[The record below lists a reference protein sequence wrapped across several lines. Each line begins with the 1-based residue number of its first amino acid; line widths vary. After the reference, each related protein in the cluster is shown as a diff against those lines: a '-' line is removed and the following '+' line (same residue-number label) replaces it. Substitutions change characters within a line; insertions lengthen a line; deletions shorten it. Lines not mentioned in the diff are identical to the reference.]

1 MGAARA
7 PEELVDPAR
16 YQQLKE
22 IFHAA
27 IEASPDERAEFVR
40 RRCGDDHDLKS
51 EVALLLGRLDDLDDF
66 LERPSGEPPPAT
78 PPPLTPVTPDAPRV
92 NGVARFASY
101 TVLRALGRGGMGT
114 VYLAEQ
120 DGTKRSVALKVIHP
134 GLSTPGALRRFAL
147 EAQILGRLNHPGIAQ
162 IHDASTADG
171 GHGPQPYFAM
181 ELVDGVPITR
191 FAQSR
196 GLSAG
201 QRLELLARVCDAIE
215 YAHLKGVIHRDL
227 KPANVLV
234 TGAGTVKVVDFG
246 VARATAPASDSS
258 IAGPPSLRTEAGQW
272 LGTLPYMSP
281 EQVGGDP
288 DDIDTRS
295 DVYALGVI
303 GYELLAGRLP
313 LEVANLPPLEA
324 GRRIQ
329 HEEPTALSSLDKLY
343 RGDVETIVAKA
354 IEKEP
359 ARRYQSAAALAADI
373 RRYLNHEP
381 IAARPASALY
391 RIEKFSRRNLGLVAG
406 LAAALTLLVAGA
418 VGTGLSLHEAIR
430 ARDLEARARAK
441 ADAAQQAEAEQRV
454 LADAQR
460 DRAVAAET
468 EANKRA
474 EELSKVSE
482 FQSEM
487 LTQLDPAR
495 AGQRLSDDVRAQAVA
510 ALSTLPEEERAGRLA
525 AFQSVWEQVNT
536 TDAARGL
543 IEESILRPAAEAL
556 ERQFADQPV
565 VSAMLRQVLADRYR
579 ALGMYDQALTLQEA
593 ALATFREQFGE
604 TGTRTL
610 SARVRLGSL
619 LSHMDRL
626 DAADAVCRDT
636 LESCR
641 RQFGDDHQLTLLAA
655 SNLGELFLTR
665 QQPALAEP
673 LFRDALARQ
682 RRLLGEEHPGT
693 LTSVGLVGIAL
704 RMQGKH
710 AEAEPFYRES
720 LEKTRRVRGEDHADT
735 LGAMVSLAV
744 LLESEAKFAEA
755 EPVALEAFGR
765 ARRAVGE
772 EHPITLAALNA
783 LLTVLTRSGQLE
795 RAQPYAEELLDK
807 CRRRLGPRHRF
818 TVTAMANRGALLVRL
833 ERFAEAEPVLRET
846 LGAARHAFGEEHPD
860 TVASIVD
867 LGRVLNR
874 QGKHAEAVALLAPAE
889 PAVRRVHGGPADTG
903 SGRFLV
909 ELAAARAGVGDFVG
923 AEAGLLEAHGVVSRG
938 SPRTASYY
946 QCAKSLAEFYAERDR
961 QEPGGKYTQQAGKWK
976 ATLDELDSH
985 R

>member
-1 MGAARA
+1 M
-7 PEELVDPAR
+7 DPAR
-16 YQQLKE
+16 YQKLKE
-22 IFHAA
+22 IFHGA

-40 RRCGDDHDLKS
+40 RRCGDDHALKS

-66 LERPSGEPPPAT
+66 LEAPSGGPSPET
-78 PPPLTPVTPDAPRV
+78 PPPSMPLAPDSPPG

-101 TVLRALGRGGMGT
+101 TVVRALGRGGMGT

-120 DGTKRSVALKVIHP
+120 DGTKRAVALKVIHP

-191 FAQSR
+191 FAQGR
-196 GLSAG
+196 ELSAG
-201 QRLELLARVCDAIE
+201 ERLELLARVCDAVE

-234 TGAGTVKVVDFG
+234 TEAGTVKVLDFG
-246 VARATAPASDSS
+246 VARATSPASDSS
-258 IAGPPSLRTEAGQW
+258 IAGPPSLHTEAGQW

-288 DDIDTRS
+288 DDIDTRC

-324 GRRIQ
+324 GRMIQ
-329 HEEPTALSSLDKLY
+329 HHEPTALSFVNRLY

-391 RIEKFSRRNLGLVAG
+391 RIEKFSRRNRGLVAG
-406 LAAALTLLVAGA
+406 LAAAFTVLLAAAVA
-418 VGTGLSLHEAIR
+418 TGMSLQEAIR
-430 ARDLEARARAK
+430 ARDLEARARVK
-441 ADAAQQAEAEQRV
+441 ADAAQRAEAEQRE
-454 LADAQR
+454 LADVQR

-468 EANKRA
+468 EATKRA
-474 EELSKVSE
+474 DELSRVSE

-495 AGQRLSDDVRAQAVA
+495 AGQRLSDDVRSQAIA
-510 ALSTLPEEERAGRLA
+510 ALAALPEVEREARLA
-525 AFQSVWEQVNT
+525 AFDSVWRQVNT

-543 IEESILRPAAEAL
+543 IEESILRPAAAAL

-565 VSAMLRQVLADRYR
+565 VAAMLQQVLADRYR
-579 ALGMYDQALTLQEA
+579 ALGMYDPALTMQEA
-593 ALATFREQFGE
+593 ALANFRAEFGG
-604 TGTRTL
+604 TGVRTL
-610 SARVRLGSL
+610 SAMVRLGSL
-619 LSHMDRL
+619 LSRMNRL
-626 DAADAVCRDT
+626 DDADAVCRDT
-636 LESCR
+636 LEACR
-641 RQFGDDHQLTLLAA
+641 QQLGEEHELTLLAV
-655 SNLGELFLTR
+655 SNLGELHLSRR
-665 QQPALAEP
+665 QPGLAEP
-673 LFRDALARQ
+673 LFRDVLEKQ
-682 RRLLGEEHPGT
+682 RRLLGENHPGT
-693 LTSVGLVGIAL
+693 LSSVGLVGVSL

-710 AEAEPFYRES
+710 AEAEPFYVES
-720 LEKTRRVRGEDHADT
+720 FEKTRRVRGEDHADT
-735 LGAMVSLAV
+735 LTAMIGLAV
-744 LLESEAKFAEA
+744 LLESAAKFADA
-755 EPVALEAFGR
+755 EPVALEAVAL
-765 ARRAVGE
+765 ARRAMGE

-783 LLTVLTRSGQLE
+783 LLNVLSRSEQFE
-795 RAQPYAEELLDK
+795 RAQPYADELLDK

-976 ATLDELDSH
+976 ATIEELDSH